1 MRIKVL
7 LAALGLAGA
16 AAAGEATVVM
26 QVNGEGVSDY
36 ALNRAKRAAAA
47 ALKDQAP
54 DAAATT
60 RRAVDQV
67 IGHVLLVQSAR
78 EAGVS
83 VGAEEV
89 ERRVTALRGR
99 YPSAEAFAAA
109 LRESGTTEAEI
120 RALEGEDLRAA
131 VSPEEIAAY
140 YRDHPTEFDHPEQV
154 KVEMV
159 LAAVAQ
165 DATPEAV
172 RLAEAKISQAAK
184 RLATGEPFA
193 TVAKDLSDDPTR
205 ARGGEVGW
213 VRAGQLLPE
222 LDGEVFKL
230 KEGQVTAPIRTMYG
244 FHIMGA
250 IERRPAGRSTLAEV
264 EGALGDML
272 KASKVRT
279 MLAREVSERRA
290 KATIETL
297 DPAIKAALGA
307 AR

>member
-1 MRIKVL
+1 VL
-7 LAALGLAGA
+7 G
-16 AAAGEATVVM
+16 
-26 QVNGEGVSDY
+26 
-36 ALNRAKRAAAA
+36 
-47 ALKDQAP
+47 P
-54 DAAATT
+54 
-60 RRAVDQV
+60 
-67 IGHVLLVQSAR
+67 
-78 EAGVS
+78 
-83 VGAEEV
+83 
-89 ERRVTALRGR
+89 
-99 YPSAEAFAAA
+99 
-109 LRESGTTEAEI
+109 
-120 RALEGEDLRAA
+120 RAA